1 MTVPQRILQNAYHVA
16 DIDEAIDRFH
26 ALWGLGP
33 FLVRRHIQLAQVFY
47 RGQPASLDI
56 SAAYVQAGDLQVELV
71 MQHNDTPSA
80 FRDAF
85 AAHEEGFHH
94 VAVMPAD
101 YAATLAHYAAQGFPV
116 VTELRTAS
124 GRGASYVDTRPLLG
138 HMIEVYPPG
147 PGLTALYAEV
157 ARAAAEWDGRTLRME
172 VDPAG

>member
-1 MTVPQRILQNAYHVA
+1 
-16 DIDEAIDRFH
+16 
-26 ALWGLGP
+26 
-33 FLVRRHIQLAQVFY
+33 
-47 RGQPASLDI
+47 
-56 SAAYVQAGDLQVELV
+56 
-71 MQHNDTPSA
+71 
-80 FRDAF
+80 
-85 AAHEEGFHH
+85 
-94 VAVMPAD
+94 MPDD

-157 ARAAAEWDGRTLRME
+157 ARAAAEWDGRTLRVE